1 VNKRIFNPDK
11 QNFALSEGEI
21 QVWIVDLDKI
31 SSENNKMKEV
41 LSEDELVRA
50 SKFHFK
56 KDERRFIGSRSLIR
70 ILLSIYT
77 GNSSKQIKFSYNQFG
92 KPELIEEQNQK
103 KINFNLSHSQ
113 NMLCIAFTKNDMIG
127 ADCEIIKPIK
137 DYLEIAERHFS
148 VNEVEQLK
156 SFPTRKHFEGFYTI
170 WTSKEAIIKL
180 IGSGLHYPLQDFS
193 VQLRSI
199 EMDENYNFE
208 AVFKENNSK
217 AFVEVFRTVDNLFGA
232 IATKD
237 KLDKIIYC
245 LFDEKKYPIEKFLAD
260 YL

>member
-1 VNKRIFNPDK
+1 VNK
-11 QNFALSEGEI
+11 QNFTLSEREI
-21 QVWIVDLDKI
+21 QVWIIDLDKI

-41 LSEDELVRA
+41 LSEDELARA

-56 KDERRFIGSRSLIR
+56 KDERRFISSRSLLR
-70 ILLSIYT
+70 ILLSSYA
-77 GNSSKQIKFSYNQFG
+77 GESSEKIKFSYNQFG
-92 KPELIEEQNQK
+92 KPELSDAQNQN

-113 NMLCIAFTKNDMIG
+113 NMLCIAFAKNNVIG

-148 VNEVEQLK
+148 ANEVEQLK
-156 SFPTRKHFEGFYTI
+156 SFPTSKHIAAFYTI

-199 EMDENYNFE
+199 EMNENYNFQ
-208 AVFKENNSK
+208 AVFKDNNSK
-217 AFVEVFRTVDNLFGA
+217 AFVEVFRAEDNLFGA
-232 IATKD
+232 IATKN
-237 KLDKIIYC
+237 KLNKIIYC
-245 LFDEKKYPIEKFLAD
+245 IFDERKYPIERFLAD